1 MSRDER
7 PDESAPDDKAA
18 RLRESVQRLVLLKET
33 GPKSA
38 AWHRA
43 RVRSI
48 WRLHRALES
57 LPPAD
62 QAAGSPRAS
71 PSPPPADDSLDEA

>member
-1 MSRDER
+1 MSRDASR
-7 PDESAPDDKAA
+7 DTPAPNPDE
-18 RLRESVQRLVLLKET
+18 RLRASVRQLVLLKET

-43 RVRSI
+43 RVRTI

-57 LPPAD
+57 AVRVDQPAD
-62 QAAGSPRAS
+62 PAHESSEQGGAA
-71 PSPPPADDSLDEA
+71 DS